1 MLYETMPWQNKT
13 IQKNCILK
21 VPFST
26 SRRGV
31 AFYQQ
36 MSTDLLEDGPLD
48 TSNVLLDGGESIQR
62 KDKYGKNVMWKYK
75 YDTIK
80 DNHLMVLLAQQKRRL
95 GIAFFE
101 IVHLDFTYPIG
112 MKVVI
117 LEWDLPIV
125 IELAMGKEWNQDDWE
140 KRLGANERY

>member
-1 MLYETMPWQNKT
+1 
-13 IQKNCILK
+13 
-21 VPFST
+21 
-26 SRRGV
+26 
-31 AFYQQ
+31 

-75 YDTIK
+75 YDIIK
-80 DNHLMVLLAQQKRRL
+80 DNHLMVLLEQQKRRL
-95 GIAFFE
+95 GIASFE

-112 MKVVI
+112 MKIVI

-125 IELAMGKEWNQDDWE
+125 KELAMGEGVEPRW
-140 KRLGANERY
+140 LGETSRS

>member
-1 MLYETMPWQNKT
+1 M
-13 IQKNCILK
+13 
-21 VPFST
+21 
-26 SRRGV
+26 

-36 MSTDLLEDGPLD
+36 MSTDLLEDSPLD

-75 YDTIK
+75 YDTIQ
-80 DNHLMVLLAQQKRRL
+80 DNHLMVLLTQQKRRL

-101 IVHLDFTYPIG
+101 IVHLDLTYYPTG
-112 MKVVI
+112 MKIVI

-125 IELAMGKEWNQDDWE
+125 KELAMGEGVE
-140 KRLGANERY
+140 PR